1 MLPSNMEQ
9 VMKHSSQGAIDAP
22 PIDGIAVVVVCPEG
36 WGGALLTLTFGCGT
50 ANPTTAPLL
59 GIECKPRREQYE
71 YRMREPSTL
80 INVLDL
86 DIPIP
91 CYLHLDVVASKGSIT
106 KRGSVVVGVSEPGPV
121 VIGLPYSIYK
131 PLYLE

>member
-1 MLPSNMEQ
+1 MEQ
-9 VMKHSSQGAIDAP
+9 VTERSSLAQGAIDAP
-22 PIDGIAVVVVCPEG
+22 PIEGIAVVVVCPEG
-36 WGGALLTLTFGCGT
+36 WGGALLTLTLGCGT
-50 ANPTTAPLL
+50 TNPTTASLL
-59 GIECKPRREQYE
+59 GIECKPRRMQYE

-91 CYLHLDVVASKGSIT
+91 CYLHVDVVATSPIVGSIT
-106 KRGSVVVGVSEPGPV
+106 KRASVVVGVSEPGPV
-121 VIGLPYSIYK
+121 VVGLPYSIYK